1 MCWAII
7 SNLNHFPANTIGL
20 CSTAVQQQLQGF
32 QWEMWISAM
41 ALCAF
46 ANQRHL
52 HYLKTISDYC
62 SAVLIPSFCKIKGN
76 LVGFGA
82 HISIPACWCKVFVS
96 VNGDLIGILHNTFL
110 CACVKFCWKAIGQGL
125 VESHPD
131 SLEFLLLSL
140 STEVLCCH
148 GTGHLLSLQR
158 REMPLGCP
166 SCPGGSAAPSRPC
179 GDISLPGALC
189 QPGRDK
195 APCCCPLCVSQTRFP
210 FCRECGAL
218 QSPAPGGGAAP
229 LPLHQR
235 SQRAPQPVRNMARA
249 CFVIPQAGTA
259 VICAGAAVVLV
270 AGLSSAA
277 PAQPSQPRS
286 PGSPSSGKGALR
298 CQGSKA
304 TRQPAGTLPE
314 KSEIARHHRE
324 QNPRAAHPS

>member
-7 SNLNHFPANTIGL
+7 SNLNHFPANTVGL

-96 VNGDLIGILHNTFL
+96 VNGDLIGILHNTFF

-148 GTGHLLSLQR
+148 GTEHLLPLQR
-158 REMPLGCP
+158 REMPWGQRCP
-166 SCPGGSAAPSRPC
+166 FPALRGHQPARSAVPARQGQSSVLLSPVCVTDTVPILQGTWSSAEPSAGRACSISASAPALPASSPACQEHGRGTFRYPTGRHGG
-179 GDISLPGALC
+179 DLC
-189 QPGRDK
+189 WC
-195 APCCCPLCVSQTRFP
+195 CCCPCRWAQLC
-210 FCRECGAL
+210 
-218 QSPAPGGGAAP
+218 
-229 LPLHQR
+229 
-235 SQRAPQPVRNMARA
+235 
-249 CFVIPQAGTA
+249 
-259 VICAGAAVVLV
+259 
-270 AGLSSAA
+270 SA
-277 PAQPSQPRS
+277 AQPSQPRS